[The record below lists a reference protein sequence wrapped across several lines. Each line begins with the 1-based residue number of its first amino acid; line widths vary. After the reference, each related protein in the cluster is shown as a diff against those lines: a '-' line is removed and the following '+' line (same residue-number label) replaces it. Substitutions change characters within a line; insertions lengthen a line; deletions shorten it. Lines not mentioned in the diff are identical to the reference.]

1 MEYQEF
7 LDITGATQDQ
17 ISEEVFSSQIEPV
30 IQDRPDLFSA
40 HSALARHYFHYG
52 LNGFS
57 EAFIEAWDALTD
69 AMVAARQVAGTNQE
83 AFQEMVESSLDRSC
97 WAS

>member
-1 MEYQEF
+1 MDYQEF

-69 AMVAARQVAGTNQE
+69 AMVAARQVAGANQE

>member
-17 ISEEVFSSQIEPV
+17 VSEEVFSSQIDPV

-52 LNGFS
+52 LTGFS
-57 EAFIEAWDALTD
+57 DAFIEAWDALTD
-69 AMVAARQVAGTNQE
+69 AMVAARQVAGANQE

>member
-7 LDITGATQDQ
+7 LDITGASQDQ
-17 ISEEVFSSQIEPV
+17 VSEEVFSSQIDPV

-57 EAFIEAWDALTD
+57 DAFIAALDALTD
-69 AMVAARQVAGTNQE
+69 AMVAARQVTGANQN
-83 AFQEMVESSLDRSC
+83 AFQELVESSLDRSC

>member
-7 LDITGATQDQ
+7 LDITGATQEQ
-17 ISEEVFSSQIEPV
+17 VSEEVFSSEIDPV

-40 HSALARHYFHYG
+40 HSALARHYFHSG

-57 EAFIEAWDALTD
+57 DAFIEALDALTD
-69 AMVAARQVAGTNQE
+69 AMVAARQVTGANQN
-83 AFQEMVESSLDRSC
+83 AFQELVESSLDRSC

>member
-17 ISEEVFSSQIEPV
+17 VSEEVFSSQIDPV

-40 HSALARHYFHYG
+40 HSALARHFFHYG

-57 EAFIEAWDALTD
+57 DAFIEAWDALTD
-69 AMVAARQVAGTNQE
+69 AMVAARQVAGANQE
-83 AFQEMVESSLDRSC
+83 CFQEMVESSLDRSC